1 MPPLRRPRS
10 CHNIG
15 RHEMALNPLNFDS
28 SRSQMPR
35 AEQLWNSF
43 AWSAAPNGRSQ
54 EKARVQITGHWRIA
68 IPASPRSSNF
78 VFPMFRFRGGELA
91 RAHFDISS
99 TMQARTLVE
108 SASMLLDAS
117 RSPLQVVLQSPQR
130 SRAVL
135 CYAKRPLLDRRSRG
149 SGCNLGLGTG
159 GRRGAG

>member
-1 MPPLRRPRS
+1 
-10 CHNIG
+10 
-15 RHEMALNPLNFDS
+15 
-28 SRSQMPR
+28 MPR

-135 CYAKRPLLDRRSRG
+135 CYAKRPLLIGVREALGVISVWGLVAAVVLDEFPA
-149 SGCNLGLGTG
+149 LGLLNQKVI
-159 GRRGAG
+159 